1 MAGMK
6 KNTPWAY
13 NRGSS
18 PLHRMNAGLKLIVV
32 LLLSLAAFL
41 PNLAVLSGI
50 IIFLIVLSCI
60 ARIGPTALLRGSGP
74 LFFIVLA
81 ILLFQALEFS
91 PLRINT
97 GGLRE
102 GIIFCFRL
110 GAAFAAGSL
119 LFTVTTSAE
128 LRKSIS
134 RLETALHAEKLKIGL
149 SISLML
155 GFLPLFFVIW
165 EDINLA
171 WKSRGGR
178 KSLSRL
184 VVLIPLVIERMMV
197 KALEKALAMESRN
210 F

>member
-13 NRGSS
+13 NKGSS